1 MGLPRRYDPGG
12 NPLNILSASMPAAAT
27 ALEAARDETTAR
39 NELPGHVVEV
49 NAVPMVTAVPLTEP
63 IQGLLTVAAVPEV
76 LMDETTARKES
87 PGHGFEVNA
96 VPMVTAVLLWPSR
109 LNEGLSTVAAE

>member
-49 NAVPMVTAVPLTEP
+49 NAVPMVTAV
-63 IQGLLTVAAVPEV
+63 
-76 LMDETTARKES
+76 
-87 PGHGFEVNA
+87 
-96 VPMVTAVLLWPSR
+96 LLWPSR